1 MFFSLVVTCCWLLM
15 RSVDVHGSSEETRIF
30 DEKNALH
37 SSSVNSYLGVM
48 TPSQLQMLA
57 GLYDQHQWSGRLN
70 VVEEFR
76 CRIEMKDYVWG
87 LKNGSTWAAKMYD
100 ASGRYNGQFFVGN
113 DFWLGSSVLCSEL
126 QNSDTDI
133 ETPPFA
139 THYFVAKVRISF
151 NSNFTSDVRQIHLG
165 LCLPESCTVQDVRK
179 LLSEEPT
186 NSLSMDIAGVK
197 RVPGSYNLLRDP
209 KFQIIGISASI
220 TFLLIIVAS
229 AVEILIKRKHNKRL
243 HLKVV
248 DSERHSPVDHSLSK
262 EQIIGKA
269 DAYKTNFPLRILLAF
284 SAITN
289 GNKILFIESKPKDS
303 ITCLN
308 GLRVISISWIILVH
322 TYLEVFGVAK
332 NKFLRTLVE
341 RNFTYQTI
349 ANATFSVDTF
359 FFISGFLLALGFFR
373 NESNKPYNKPFR
385 ESILPD
391 LTKFIAMLCYRF
403 VRLTPP
409 YLFVLGANEV
419 VMRYV
424 HNNSVFT
431 PAVIDHITCEKYWW
445 RNALY
450 INNFFPQAEFCMLW
464 SWYIAN
470 DSQFFIIASIILI
483 VAIRG
488 KKPLKYAAAAVGVL
502 LVTSWTSTFVIA
514 IRYNYI
520 AKVQEPFALFDELYD
535 KPWLRIG
542 PYLIG
547 VIMGYVMFRLKGKIM
562 LTPSVV
568 VIGWALSLS
577 CLTSLVYGLG
587 KQGLVVPAS
596 AFYVALGHTAWALSL
611 AWITVACCSG
621 YGGPFNVL
629 LSCKFFLPLSRLT
642 YGAYLVHPIL
652 MFLTSFSLD
661 GSLQIHQMIAIVI
674 FFGNVVLSFG
684 VAFVVSL
691 TFEAPAINLMKI
703 ILSGTG

>member
-1 MFFSLVVTCCWLLM
+1 MFFSLAVTCCWLLV
-15 RSVDVHGSSEETRIF
+15 RSVDVHGSSGETRIF
-30 DEKNALH
+30 DEEKDLH
-37 SSSVNSYLGVM
+37 SSSVNSDLKVM

-57 GLYDQHQWSGRLN
+57 GLYDQHQWSGRLH
-70 VVEEFR
+70 VVEGFP
-76 CRIEMKDYVWG
+76 CRKEMKNYLWG
-87 LKNGSTWAAKMYD
+87 LRNGSIWAAKMYD

-126 QNSDTDI
+126 QNSDTNVEI
-133 ETPPFA
+133 PPFS
-139 THYFVAKVRISF
+139 THYFVAKVRIGF
-151 NSNFTSDVRQIHLG
+151 DSNFTSAVRQVHLG

-179 LLSEEPT
+179 LLSEEPANT
-186 NSLSMDIAGVK
+186 LSMDIAGVK

-209 KFQIIGISASI
+209 KFEIIGISASI
-220 TFLLIIVAS
+220 TVLLIIVAS
-229 AVEILIKRKHNKRL
+229 VVEILIKRKRNKRL

-248 DSERHSPVDHSLSK
+248 DSERHSPMDHSLSK
-262 EQIIGKA
+262 EHIIGKA
-269 DAYKTNFPLRILLAF
+269 DEDKTNFPLRLLLVF

-289 GNKILFIESKPKDS
+289 SNKILSIENKPKDS

-332 NKFLRTLVE
+332 NKFLRTLIE

-359 FFISGFLLALGFFR
+359 FFISGFLLTLGFFR
-373 NESNKPYNKPFR
+373 NESNKLNKEPFTK
-385 ESILPD
+385 SIIQCLI
-391 LTKFIAMLCYRF
+391 KFMAMLCYRF

-409 YLFVLGANEV
+409 YLFVLGVNEV

-464 SWYIAN
+464 SWYITN
-470 DSQFFIIASIILI
+470 DSQFFVIASIILI

-488 KKPLKYAAAAVGVL
+488 KKPLKYAVGAVGIL

-514 IRYNYI
+514 IRYNYV
-520 AKVQEPFALFDELYD
+520 ARVQEPFALFDELYD

-547 VIMGYVMFRLKGKIM
+547 MIMGYVMFRLKGKIM
-562 LTPSVV
+562 LTPPVV
-568 VIGWALSLS
+568 VIGWALSLL
-577 CLTSLVYGLG
+577 CLSSLVYGLG
-587 KQGLVVPAS
+587 KHGLVVPAS

-611 AWITVACCSG
+611 AWITVACSSG
-621 YGGPFNVL
+621 YGGPFNVF
-629 LSCKFFLPLSRLT
+629 LSCKFFVPLSRLT
-642 YGAYLVHPIL
+642 YGAYLVHPIV

-661 GSLQIHQMIAIVI
+661 GSLQIHQIIAIVI

-684 VAFVVSL
+684 IAFVVSL
-691 TFEAPAINLMKI
+691 VFEAPAINLIKI
-703 ILSGTG
+703 IPSGSG